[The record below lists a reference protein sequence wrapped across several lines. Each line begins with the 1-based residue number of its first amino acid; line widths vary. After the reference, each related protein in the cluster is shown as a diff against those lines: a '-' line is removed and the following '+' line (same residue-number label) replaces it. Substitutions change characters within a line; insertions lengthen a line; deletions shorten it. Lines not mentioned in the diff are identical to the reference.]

1 MPSVLILCICH
12 SKALMSGGG
21 LLCPQTQ
28 KIPGFHKVR
37 DAGPAAR
44 NLEKD
49 LPCVEGFAWKESTHS
64 TKLTGKGKAPVFGFP
79 EVSYEKK
86 ITGWYHTQ
94 SWDFFLSSSG
104 SSMVCCIRIATDM
117 GYWLCPLG
125 GIPFVLGKWR
135 NHPAIFSLSYIA
147 TDLWFMMMDTP
158 SVFYCEGL

>member
-1 MPSVLILCICH
+1 
-12 SKALMSGGG
+12 MSGGG

-28 KIPGFHKVR
+28 EIPEFHKVR

-49 LPCVEGFAWKESTHS
+49 LPCVGGFAWKESIHN

-94 SWDFFLSSSG
+94 LWDLFLSSSG
-104 SSMVCCIRIATDM
+104 SSMVRCIRIATDM

-125 GIPFVLGKWR
+125 GIPLFWASGGITLQFFPCHILQLTFG
-135 NHPAIFSLSYIA
+135 S
-147 TDLWFMMMDTP
+147 
-158 SVFYCEGL
+158 

>member
-1 MPSVLILCICH
+1 
-12 SKALMSGGG
+12 MSGSG

-28 KIPGFHKVR
+28 DIPEFHKVR

-49 LPCVEGFAWKESTHS
+49 LPCVGGFAWKESTHS

-86 ITGWYHTQ
+86 ITGWYHTH

-104 SSMVCCIRIATDM
+104 SSMVRCIRIATVM
-117 GYWLCPLG
+117 GYWLCPLCFG
-125 GIPFVLGKWR
+125 QAEESPCNFFPV
-135 NHPAIFSLSYIA
+135 
-147 TDLWFMMMDTP
+147 T
-158 SVFYCEGL
+158 YCN